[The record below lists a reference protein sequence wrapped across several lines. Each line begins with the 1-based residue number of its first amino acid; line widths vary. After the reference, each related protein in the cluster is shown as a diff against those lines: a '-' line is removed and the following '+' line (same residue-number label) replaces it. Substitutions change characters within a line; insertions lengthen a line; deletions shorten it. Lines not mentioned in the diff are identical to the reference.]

1 MNETGLIDAQ
11 MAGYAEAAIIIL
23 LVLAA
28 SGLIYWI
35 ANR

>member
-11 MAGYAEAAIIIL
+11 MAGYTEAGIIIL